1 MALNLNEKLLLV
13 FTDSRGRDLDVYL
26 EHSHILTK
34 AFSGATLHS
43 IISRAEPIIHAY
55 QPACVLFI
63 GGTCDLTTMNR
74 TTRQVTLRYDTI
86 GDLLEHMINVFREA
100 RSTVIHKFPGTKIAF
115 GGLCGIDINR
125 YNGFTDFS
133 PLQPVID
140 DTVHLLNFHI
150 KTDNI
155 QHGLVHPTLTSRVH
169 RVRTGKP
176 RRNQYRLLVDGTHLS
191 ETIYVDWAKNIRRF
205 YDNNV

>member
-1 MALNLNEKLLLV
+1 MASKPGNRLLLV

-26 EHSHILTK
+26 EHPQILIK
-34 AFSGATLHS
+34 AFSGATLNSMILRSES
-43 IISRAEPIIHAY
+43 IIRMYE
-55 QPACVLFI
+55 PACVLYI

-74 TTRQVTLRYDTI
+74 LSRQVTLRYDNV
-86 GDLLEHMINVFREA
+86 GDLLEYMINIFRSA
-100 RSTVIHKFPGTKIAF
+100 RSTATEKFQGIKIGF
-115 GGLCGIDINR
+115 GGLCGLDINR
-125 YNGFTDFS
+125 YNGFATFS

-169 RVRTGKP
+169 IVRSKKP
-176 RRNQYRLLVDGTHLS
+176 RRNQYRLFTDGVHLS
-191 ETIYVDWAKNIRRF
+191 ENLYIDWAKNIKRL
-205 YDNNV
+205 YDDNL